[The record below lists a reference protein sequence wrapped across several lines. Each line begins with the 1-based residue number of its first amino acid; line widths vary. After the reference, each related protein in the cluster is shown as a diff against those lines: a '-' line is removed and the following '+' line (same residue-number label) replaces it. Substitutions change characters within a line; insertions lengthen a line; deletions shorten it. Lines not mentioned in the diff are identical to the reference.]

1 MKDSKL
7 DGYEKTAVFLNLVGE
22 EIAAEILK
30 GLDVKEI
37 GRITMQMTKLKTV
50 SADVVD
56 DLAREVSQN
65 VSGGGL
71 NLGGEEYIKRVLSKG
86 LGEDGAAKIFEIASK
101 ESPLEDLKWVDSK
114 TLVSF
119 LSAEHPQTIALIMCL
134 LEPMQ
139 AAEILSALPE
149 HIKSD
154 VAIRMAT
161 TGRISE
167 NALDEIKE
175 VLRGQLD
182 LSKGKGKKLGGI
194 KTVAEILN
202 LCDKS
207 TEKAVLETMEEQNS
221 ILADSIRQLMFVFE
235 DITTIDNRG
244 IQMILKEI
252 STEDLCIAL
261 KTASEELKAKIFT
274 NMSQRAAV
282 ILKEE
287 MQARG
292 PVRVSDVEKAQ
303 MNIVNIVRKL
313 ETEGKVIISKRGG
326 EELV

>member
-7 DGYEKTAVFLNLVGE
+7 DGYEKTAIFLNLVGE
-22 EIAAEILK
+22 DAAAEILK

-37 GRITMQMTKLKTV
+37 GKITMHMTRLKSVSMETV
-50 SADVVD
+50 DELLKEITSTTAGN
-56 DLAREVSQN
+56 SFN
-65 VSGGGL
+65 F
-71 NLGGEEYIKRVLSKG
+71 GGEEYIKRVLTRG
-86 LGEDGAAKIFEIASK
+86 LGEEGASKILEIAAK
-101 ESPLEDLKWVDSK
+101 ESPLEELRWVDSK

-119 LSAEHPQTIALIMCL
+119 LSSEHPQTIALIMCL

-149 HIKSD
+149 HIKSE
-154 VAIRMAT
+154 VVIRMAT
-161 TGRISE
+161 TNRISDT
-167 NALDEIKE
+167 ALEEIKE
-175 VLRGQLD
+175 VLKGQLD

-194 KTVAEILN
+194 KSVAEILN

-207 TEKAVLETMEEQNS
+207 TEKSVIEKIEEQNMD
-221 ILADSIRQLMFVFE
+221 LADSIKQLMFVFE
-235 DITTIDNRG
+235 DIVTIDNRG

-252 STEDLCIAL
+252 STEDLSIAL
-261 KTASEELKAKIFT
+261 KTASEELKTKIFS

-303 MNIVNIVRKL
+303 MNIVNVIRKL
-313 ETEGKVIISKRGG
+313 ESEGKVIIDKKGG

>member
-7 DGYEKTAVFLNLVGE
+7 DGYEKTAIFLNLVGE
-22 EIAAEILK
+22 DAAAEILK

-37 GRITMQMTKLKTV
+37 GKITMQMTRLKSVSMETV
-50 SADVVD
+50 DELLKEITSIT
-56 DLAREVSQN
+56 
-65 VSGGGL
+65 SG
-71 NLGGEEYIKRVLSKG
+71 NSFNFGGEEYIKRVLTRG
-86 LGEDGAAKIFEIASK
+86 LGEEGASKILEIAAK
-101 ESPLEDLKWVDSK
+101 ESPLEELRWVDSK

-119 LSAEHPQTIALIMCL
+119 LSSEHPQTIALIMCL

-149 HIKSD
+149 HIKSE
-154 VAIRMAT
+154 VVIRMAT
-161 TGRISE
+161 TNRISDT
-167 NALDEIKE
+167 ALEEIKE
-175 VLRGQLD
+175 VLKGQLD

-194 KTVAEILN
+194 KSVAEILN

-207 TEKAVLETMEEQNS
+207 TEKSVIEKIEEQNMD
-221 ILADSIRQLMFVFE
+221 LADSIKQLMFVFE
-235 DITTIDNRG
+235 DIVTIDNRG

-252 STEDLCIAL
+252 STEDLSIAL
-261 KTASEELKAKIFT
+261 KTASEELKTKIFS

-313 ETEGKVIISKRGG
+313 ESEGKVIIAKKGG

>member
-7 DGYEKTAVFLNLVGE
+7 DGYEKTAIFLNLVGE
-22 EIAAEILK
+22 DAAAEILK

-37 GRITMQMTKLKTV
+37 GKITMHMTRLKSVSMETV
-50 SADVVD
+50 DELLKEITSTTAGN
-56 DLAREVSQN
+56 SFN
-65 VSGGGL
+65 F
-71 NLGGEEYIKRVLSKG
+71 GGEEYIKRVLTRG
-86 LGEDGAAKIFEIASK
+86 LGEEGASKILEIAAK
-101 ESPLEDLKWVDSK
+101 ESPLEELRWVDSK

-119 LSAEHPQTIALIMCL
+119 LSSEHPQTIALIMCL

-149 HIKSD
+149 HIKSE
-154 VAIRMAT
+154 VVIRMAT
-161 TGRISE
+161 TNRISDT
-167 NALDEIKE
+167 ALEEIKE
-175 VLRGQLD
+175 VLKGQLD

-194 KTVAEILN
+194 KSVAEILN

-207 TEKAVLETMEEQNS
+207 TEKAVIEKIEEQNMD
-221 ILADSIRQLMFVFE
+221 LADSIKQLMFVFE
-235 DITTIDNRG
+235 DIVTIDNRG

-252 STEDLCIAL
+252 STEDLSIAL
-261 KTASEELKAKIFT
+261 KTASEELKTKIFS

-313 ETEGKVIISKRGG
+313 ESEGKVIIAKKGG